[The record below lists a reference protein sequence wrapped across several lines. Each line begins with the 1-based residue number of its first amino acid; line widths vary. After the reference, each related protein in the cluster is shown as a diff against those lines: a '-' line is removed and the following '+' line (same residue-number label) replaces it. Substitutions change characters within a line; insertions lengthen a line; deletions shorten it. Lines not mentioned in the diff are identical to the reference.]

1 MIPNSSHADNRPL
14 FERDPPEFPEGW
26 HSLPPEH
33 PRQLM
38 PLSGPYGSILTLPR
52 ALPLAERRFSVDR
65 IYKTIISAHRHAAFN
80 AYLELYRRGLL
91 NDHLLPVTSVIE
103 PGLEDEVKAM
113 LADVEKREGMATVSV
128 GIDPWAS
135 NDESHSWFCSLL
147 TLEGLEPLYL
157 FSRSEIPPFDFDQ
170 GPTLYRIGCTPIR
183 ASCFPQSR
191 LADGDAK
198 ITLARNFTRTVFWA
212 LNSPRMDWDNLD
224 FSYLFL
230 PVRGAHT
237 VWDNRRIWLENESL
251 RNPERHPHHL
261 MTKADEFG
269 KEFGYP
275 EDLTLIQKH
284 IGFGRPWKFIGW
296 KYNELTPE
304 EESKLRDRYRKLEEI
319 VITYPLLIVQPF
331 PPRSNFLIPLPDGSQ
346 GQAIEHPPSI
356 LLPSQSGIIL
366 LSHEDSEYSFLL
378 PSVLRFLS
386 AMMTANSLR
395 KSLFPSSSLSKIPL
409 SLLAIA
415 MAAPSSGDNNNYQR
429 LETLGDAVLKFIVG
443 VQLMAEYPLW
453 HEGYLSRK
461 KDHAV
466 ANVRLAKENL
476 KRGLYKWIILGMHSV
491 ILVVHIL

>member
-1 MIPNSSHADNRPL
+1 MIPNSAHADNRPL

-26 HSLPPEH
+26 HSLPLGQ

-38 PLSGPYGSILTLPR
+38 PFSGPYGSILTLPR

-80 AYLELYRRGLL
+80 AYLELHRQGLL
-91 NDHLLPVTSVIE
+91 NDHLLPIASVIE
-103 PGLEDEVKAM
+103 PELEEEVKAM
-113 LADVEKREGMATVSV
+113 LADVEKREGMANVSV
-128 GIDPWAS
+128 GIDPWAPS
-135 NDESHSWFCSLL
+135 DENDSWFCSLL

-157 FSRSEIPPFDFDQ
+157 FTRSETPSLDFDQ
-170 GPTLYRIGCTPIR
+170 GPTLYRIGCPPIR
-183 ASCFPQSR
+183 VSCLPHSRVAS
-191 LADGDAK
+191 GDTNIA
-198 ITLARNFTRTVFWA
+198 LARDFTRRVFWA
-212 LNSPRMDWDNLD
+212 LNGSRMDWDNLD

-230 PVRGAHT
+230 PVRGADP
-237 VWDNRRIWLENESL
+237 VWDSRRTWLENNAL
-251 RNPERHPHHL
+251 NDPQRYRGHL
-261 MTKADEFG
+261 MTQADEFG

-275 EDLTLIQKH
+275 EDLTLIRRH

-296 KYNELTPE
+296 KYDELTPE
-304 EESKLRDRYRKLEEI
+304 EESKLRERYRKLEEI

-415 MAAPSSGDNNNYQR
+415 MAAPSSGDNNNYER